1 MKGINGKLSGKIA
14 VITGG
19 SSGIGLAT
27 AKRFVEE
34 GAYVFITGRRQA
46 ELDKAVAEIGRNVTG
61 VQGDVSNLD
70 DLDRLYKEV
79 ETNKGKLDVLFANA
93 GIAEPVPTPDVT
105 PEHYDRTFDINTRGV
120 FFTVHKALP
129 LMKDGGSIIVNGSG
143 AWQKGIPMYAAY
155 AATKAALRSFVRTWT
170 AEFAGKGIRANVISP
185 GPVETPIL
193 EGQFGEN
200 TDAVKERFKAMV
212 PMGRIGK
219 PEEIASAALFLAAD
233 RAATLLES
241 ICRSMAALWR
251 YEQFFNL

>member
-1 MKGINGKLSGKIA
+1 MPALQGKIA
-14 VITGG
+14 VVTGG
-19 SSGIGLAT
+19 SSGIGLAA
-27 AKRFVEE
+27 AKRFVKE

-46 ELDKAVAEIGRNVTG
+46 ELDKAVAEIGSNVTA

-79 ETNKGKLDVLFANA
+79 ETKKDKLDVLFANA

-105 PEHYDRTFDINTRGV
+105 TEHYDRTFDINTRGV
-120 FFTVHKALP
+120 FFAVHKALP

-219 PEEIASAALFLAAD
+219 PEEIASAAVFLASD
-233 RAATLLES
+233 ES
-241 ICRSMAALWR
+241 SYITGIDLPVDGGIVAV
-251 YEQFFNL
+251 

>member
-1 MKGINGKLSGKIA
+1 MKTGKLSGKIA

-70 DLDRLYKEV
+70 DLDRLYKEI
-79 ETNKGKLDVLFANA
+79 ETKKGKLDVLFANA
-93 GIAEPVPTPDVT
+93 GIAEPVPTPEVT

-120 FFTVHKALP
+120 FFAVHKALP

-200 TDAVKERFKAMV
+200 TEAVKERFKAMV

-219 PEEIASAALFLAAD
+219 PEEIASAAVFLASD
-233 RAATLLES
+233 ES
-241 ICRSMAALWR
+241 SYISGIDLPVDGGLVAV
-251 YEQFFNL
+251 